1 MRTIE
6 EIEKEILKLKEEKKV
21 IENEE
26 KAKLEN
32 EKKERLEELKN
43 AKLEYETLL
52 KNYLKDYGCVSWNNS
67 KIRQYPPT
75 FFWDDWF

>member
-6 EIEKEILKLKEEKKV
+6 EIEKEILKLKEEKKI

-26 KAKLEN
+26 REKLES
-32 EKKERLEELKN
+32 EKKERLEEIKK

-52 KNYLKDYGCVSWNNS
+52 KNYLKDYGSLSFDNS
-67 KIRQYPPT
+67 RIRQYPPT